1 MTAKIFKVVYSPE
14 SIDDLRAIYL
24 YIANEL
30 KEPETARKQ
39 IDRIRS
45 KIRGLDSFPG
55 KYAKVEWAPWSD
67 MDMRRISVDN
77 YLVFYL
83 VNNEKSEVTIVR
95 VFYGGRDI
103 PSHI

>member
-55 KYAKVEWAPWSD
+55 
-67 MDMRRISVDN
+67 ISFV
-77 YLVFYL
+77 
-83 VNNEKSEVTIVR
+83 
-95 VFYGGRDI
+95 
-103 PSHI
+103 